1 MAWLAY
7 KNDLRVRY
15 FERVSVNFK
24 KKKKKKKKK
33 NGGVFK
39 KKKKKKKKK
48 KGGGFKKINKGAK
61 LLKKLWC
68 CVGGRV

>member
-15 FERVSVNFK
+15 FERVSVNL
-24 KKKKKKKKK
+24 
-33 NGGVFK
+33 
-39 KKKKKKKKK
+39 KKKKKK
-48 KGGGFKKINKGAK
+48 KGGFKNINKGAK

>member
-24 KKKKKKKKK
+24 KIKKKKKR
-33 NGGVFK
+33 
-39 KKKKKKKKK
+39 
-48 KGGGFKKINKGAK
+48 GGGFKKINKGAK

>member
-24 KKKKKKKKK
+24 KI
-33 NGGVFK
+33 
-39 KKKKKKKKK
+39 KKKKKKK

>member
-15 FERVSVNFK
+15 FKRVSVNLK
-24 KKKKKKKKK
+24 KKKKKKKKEE
-33 NGGVFK
+33 K

-48 KGGGFKKINKGAK
+48 KR
-61 LLKKLWC
+61 
-68 CVGGRV
+68 GRF

>member
-15 FERVSVNFK
+15 FERVSV
-24 KKKKKKKKK
+24 
-33 NGGVFK
+33 
-39 KKKKKKKKK
+39 KKK

>member
-7 KNDLRVRY
+7 KNELRVRY
-15 FERVSVNFK
+15 FKRVSVNLK

-33 NGGVFK
+33 R
-39 KKKKKKKKK
+39 
-48 KGGGFKKINKGAK
+48 GGGFKMINKGAK

>member
-24 KKKKKKKKK
+24 KKKKKKK
-33 NGGVFK
+33 
-39 KKKKKKKKK
+39 
-48 KGGGFKKINKGAK
+48 GGGFKKINKGAK
-61 LLKKLWC
+61 LLKKLW
-68 CVGGRV
+68 VLRWWESVTV

>member
-24 KKKKKKKKK
+24 KIKKKI
-33 NGGVFK
+33 
-39 KKKKKKKKK
+39 KKK
-48 KGGGFKKINKGAK
+48 KGGGFKTINKGAK

>member
-15 FERVSVNFK
+15 FERVSVNF
-24 KKKKKKKKK
+24 
-33 NGGVFK
+33 
-39 KKKKKKKKK
+39 KKKKKKK